1 MQCSAVCTCDGCT
14 EGHVSKLQLLAVCC
28 FLVIPHHVVVHFAGI
43 RDRLPVGQHSHRVC
57 AVYLVGTDVML
68 FAGCHAEQVAS
79 HLCVSQMLADAM
91 EMGAIR

>member
-1 MQCSAVCTCDGCT
+1 MGALKDTYPSFSCCQCV
-14 EGHVSKLQLLAVCC
+14 V
-28 FLVIPHHVVVHFAGI
+28 FLVIPHHVVVHFAAI
-43 RDRLPVGQHSHRVC
+43 RARLSVGQHSHRVC